1 MKARS
6 RSSQRTGT
14 APRGEKVAVTAT
26 LRIPSTLIRVKSNVS
41 GSTSARG
48 SVAKNDM
55 RATVMTTAATNSSN
69 MELPVSPKVDLG
81 PKAYKVYRNGD
92 RLVIRFCVGQGWVR
106 NKGHYSRR
114 GRYFVWDM
122 DTGRIAA
129 KTEKHGYPDK
139 NAAVRVARSYRDK
152 YGAYVRVGF

>member
-1 MKARS
+1 MKDRS

-14 APRGEKVAVTAT
+14 APRGAKAAGTVI
-26 LRIPSTLIRVKSNVS
+26 LRVPSTLIRAKSNGS
-41 GSTSARG
+41 GFTSARG
-48 SVAKNDM
+48 SAVKSGT
-55 RATVMTTAATNSSN
+55 RATVKTTAATSSSR
-69 MELPVSPKVDLG
+69 PVSPKVDIG
-81 PKAYKVYRNGD
+81 PKAYKVFRNGD

-122 DTGRIAA
+122 DTGKVAA
-129 KTEKHGYPDK
+129 KTERYGYPDK
-139 NAAVRVARSYRDK
+139 DAAVRVARSYRDK